1 MSGRCVKIAVI
12 GDKGVGKTSLITT
25 LVSEHFSGEARD
37 QPLPEVSIAGD
48 LTNDHIALSIVD
60 TPSSASHLT
69 SLSAQAVSDMRKA
82 DVAVLLYDANDE
94 TTWQNISNHLD
105 LIKATMIDAADDAS
119 VPDSGTASGSARR
132 FPVVLVGNK
141 IDLRDKDLEGN
152 SEAQLQGR
160 VASILRKYDFVEAC
174 LECSCKS
181 LLNIETVFYFAQ
193 KAVVYPVPPLLQIS
207 EKAVGGH
214 ILTPAFRTA
223 LERVFRIFDVDGD
236 AVLRDDE
243 LNAFQETCFGA
254 KLQRSD
260 VQNVKAVL
268 AKASTTSMPFIV
280 ADRNGVAGISRA
292 GFMHL
297 NQMFIERNRPE
308 TSWQVLRK
316 FDYDDEVKLN
326 FETNERLSLGV
337 ATGAT
342 LRGEAVEQCAAD
354 QTHELSSHAIL
365 FLERVFHR
373 FASPNGANVVAAEHG
388 LVVDTWRA
396 PASADES
403 VDESFDESFE
413 GEPAWQLKVL
423 RACDLDAIFQI
434 AGPHMLQQWWAGSPV
449 RVAQNGGPVLCDP
462 VLLPSAVC
470 DWHFNTREPEKSG
483 MKLTGWLAMWAAA
496 ALHDPLHVWYNLLCL
511 GCVAA
516 LLRFVLLATGASAL
530 RAAFRVHLYSL
541 RLHSHARLL
550 PSLAATRCRR
560 CSTPPPRQWR
570 NLDSCSRSAAAQC
583 SRRSARLPRCRAKR
597 SAASCSATHRA
608 KRLASLAGSQTS
620 RTTRLRRCVF
630 IYRYILN
637 EFC

>member
-1 MSGRCVKIAVI
+1 MSTGRCVKIAVI

-60 TPSSASHLT
+60 TPSNASHLT

-82 DVAVLLYDANDE
+82 DVAVLLYDTSDQ

-105 LIKATMIDAADDAS
+105 VIKATMIDAADEAS
-119 VPDSGTASGSARR
+119 AADGAPAASGSARR

-152 SEAQLQGR
+152 SEAQLQSR

-207 EKAVGGH
+207 EKAEGGH
-214 ILTPAFRTA
+214 VLTAAFRTA

-268 AKASTTSMPFIV
+268 AKASTASMPFIV
-280 ADRNGVAGISRA
+280 SDRNGVAGISRA

-316 FDYDDEVKLN
+316 FDYDDDVALN
-326 FETNERLSLGV
+326 FETQERLSLGV

-342 LRGEAVEQCAAD
+342 QRGEPVEQRAAD
-354 QTHELSSHAIL
+354 QTYELSSHAVL

-373 FASPNGANVVAAEHG
+373 FASPNGANVVAAERG
-388 LVVDTWRA
+388 LVSDTWRA

-423 RACDLDAIFQI
+423 RVCDLEAIFKI
-434 AGPHMLQQWWAGSPV
+434 AGPNTLEQWWVGSPG
-449 RVAQNGGPVLCDP
+449 RAAQKSGAVLCDP
-462 VLLPSAVC
+462 ALLPSAVC

-496 ALHDPLHVWYNLLCL
+496 ALDDPLHVWYNLLCL
-511 GCVAA
+511 GCVACA
-516 LLRFVLLATGASAL
+516 VGSLLFVPLLLLLPRRRPRRRQRGEGRGCACRAPRSAL
-530 RAAFRVHLYSL
+530 TLA
-541 RLHSHARLL
+541 
-550 PSLAATRCRR
+550 PSLL
-560 CSTPPPRQWR
+560 CSSLSPCSPPPTF
-570 NLDSCSRSAAAQC
+570 AQ
-583 SRRSARLPRCRAKR
+583 L
-597 SAASCSATHRA
+597 
-608 KRLASLAGSQTS
+608 
-620 RTTRLRRCVF
+620 
-630 IYRYILN
+630 
-637 EFC
+637 